1 MFSLQISPFMKTP
14 LEIRNQIYEYL
25 LSTKHTKVDFG
36 DEVRVSDDIL
46 TALAVQLD
54 ER

>member
-1 MFSLQISPFMKTP
+1 MKTP

-25 LSTKHTKVDFG
+25 LSTKHTKVDFHN
-36 DEVRVSDDIL
+36 ENPVSDNIL
-46 TALAVQLD
+46 TAPATQLD